1 MELLLKRKIT
11 SAGLYFA
18 LALPVLLASPDEY
31 GETIACDE
39 FMLAVQGSV
48 RDARRNPQE

>member
-1 MELLLKRKIT
+1 MELLLKHKIT

-18 LALPVLLASPDEY
+18 LALLLLASPDEY
-31 GETIACDE
+31 EETIAFDE